1 MFKKTIILL
10 VLVFGSASLLCTR
23 DFSALAPD
31 SPMRPLSQGEQ
42 KIVKASGEFG
52 FSLFKEIQKT
62 QKDENIFI
70 SPLSVSMALGMTLN
84 GAANETA
91 RAMQNTLEFGG
102 LSDEEINQSY
112 QSLIRLLADLD
123 PKVRFQIANSIW
135 YRLGFT
141 VEQPFVDV
149 NKTFF
154 NAEVNALDFNSPEAV
169 ATINSWVD
177 SNTNGKIKTILDQID
192 PMAVMFLINAIYFKG
207 TWTYEFDKKL
217 TEDEPFYIGD
227 TTQVTCKMMKQSN
240 DFLYFQNEEFQ
251 AIDLPYGDG
260 AFRMTVFLPAPGNSV
275 DALIAQL
282 NAQNWA
288 EWMGQFSKQKGT
300 LYLPKFKLKYEKVL
314 NQVLSALGMGIAF
327 DGGRAD
333 FTKINKNGELYISQ
347 VRHKSFVDVYEE
359 GTEAAAVTIVE
370 MRATSVGGESP
381 GFFMR
386 VDRPFLFAIREQN
399 SQTILFMGK
408 IMDPAL

>member
-1 MFKKTIILL
+1 MLKAMNILL
-10 VLVFGSASLLCTR
+10 VLVLSSVSLLCTR

-84 GAANETA
+84 GAANETE
-91 RAMQNTLEFGG
+91 RAMQNTLGFGG

-112 QSLIRLLADLD
+112 QSLIELLADLD

-141 VEQPFVDV
+141 VEQPFVDI

-154 NAEVNALDFNSPEAV
+154 NAEVNALNFNSPEAV

-177 SNTNGKIKTILDQID
+177 SNTNGKIKKILDQID
-192 PMAVMFLINAIYFKG
+192 PMTVMFLINAIYFKG

-240 DFLYFQNEEFQ
+240 DFLYYQNDAFQ
-251 AIDLPYGDG
+251 AIDLPYGNS
-260 AFRMTVFLPAPGNSV
+260 AFRMTVFLPTPGNSV

-327 DGGRAD
+327 DSGRAD
-333 FTKINKNGELYISQ
+333 FTGINKNGDLYISQ

-370 MRATSVGGESP
+370 MRTTSVGGEPP
-381 GFFMR
+381 GFFMQ
-386 VDRPFLFAIREQN
+386 VNRPFLFAIREQN

-408 IMDPAL
+408 IMNPAL